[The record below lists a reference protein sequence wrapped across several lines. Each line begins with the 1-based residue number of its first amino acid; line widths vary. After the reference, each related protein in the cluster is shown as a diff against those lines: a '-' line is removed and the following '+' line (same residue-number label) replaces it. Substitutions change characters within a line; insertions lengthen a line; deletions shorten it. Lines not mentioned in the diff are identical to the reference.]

1 MRAENLETR
10 VMRKVAS
17 NKRRGVFLRA
27 DFGGLG
33 EYDQVGRALRLL
45 VRKGKLVKIG
55 QGLYAKA
62 AQSPFD
68 GSPAPV
74 KGLRAL
80 AAEALNR
87 LGVKSGPTRFEKAY
101 NAGGTTQVPS
111 GRILAVNKRVRR
123 KIGYNGA
130 YVSFE
135 RVSQSPKSGEHK
147 GRGGQGGQR
156 KQRKPSGVNRQG

>member
-10 VMRKVAS
+10 LIKKVVA
-17 NKRRGVFLRA
+17 NKRRGVFMRS
-27 DFGGLG
+27 DFAGLG

-45 VRKGKLVKIG
+45 VRQGKLIKIG

-74 KGLRAL
+74 KGLKAL
-80 AAEALNR
+80 AVEALNR
-87 LGVKSGPTRFEKAY
+87 LGVKSGPSRLEKAY
-101 NAGGTTQVPS
+101 NAGRTNQVPS
-111 GRILAVNKRVRR
+111 GRVIAVKKRVRR

-135 RVSQSPKSGEHK
+135 RG
-147 GRGGQGGQR
+147 
-156 KQRKPSGVNRQG
+156 